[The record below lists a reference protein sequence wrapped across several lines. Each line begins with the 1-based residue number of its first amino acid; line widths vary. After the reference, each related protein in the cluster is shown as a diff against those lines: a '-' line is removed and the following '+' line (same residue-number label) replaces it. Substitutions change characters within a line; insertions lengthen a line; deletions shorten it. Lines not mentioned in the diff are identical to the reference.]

1 VDRIL
6 VGVDGSEASLA
17 ALGWAAD
24 VASRAKANLIV
35 ARVLTKSEGRSDSGE
50 AHPHH
55 QQELDE
61 WCAPLPAA
69 APRTAL
75 LQGDPTGA
83 LLDAVQ
89 AERADLLVIG
99 GRGEG
104 GFVHTRL
111 GGVAHH
117 LAHHAVV
124 PLAIVPGASAV
135 EHVVVGVDGSP
146 DSLAAVEIVSD
157 LAARL
162 DVAVTA
168 VFAFEPFFQRVADN
182 DPRGWRHQAEA
193 DLRVWTAPIETAGG
207 KLTIDVDR
215 DIHPVA
221 ALLRAVEGRSGSLVV
236 LGTRGR
242 GGFGGLRLG
251 RVPFQLLHHSD
262 AAVLLVPGHGDR

>member
-1 VDRIL
+1 MDRVL
-6 VGVDGSEASLA
+6 VGVDGSGASLA

-24 VASRAKANLIV
+24 VASRARADLIV
-35 ARVLTKSEGRSDSGE
+35 ARVLTRSEGGSETGE
-50 AHPHH
+50 TDPHH

-61 WCAPLPAA
+61 WCASLPAA

-75 LQGDPTGA
+75 LQGDPAGA
-83 LLDAVQ
+83 LLDA
-89 AERADLLVIG
+89 ARTENADLVVIG

-104 GFVHTRL
+104 GFIHSRL

-124 PLAIVPGASAV
+124 PLAIVPGAAAV

-146 DSLAAVEIVSD
+146 DSLAAVELVAD
-157 LAARL
+157 LASRL
-162 DVAVTA
+162 GVAVTA
-168 VFAFEPFFQRVADN
+168 VFAFEPFVQRLPDN
-182 DPRGWRHQAEA
+182 DPRGWRRQAED
-193 DLRVWTAPIETAGG
+193 DLRGWAAPIEKAGCE
-207 KLTIDVDR
+207 LTVDVDR
-215 DIHPVA
+215 DVHPVA

-242 GGFGGLRLG
+242 GGFAGLRLG

-262 AAVLLVPGHGDR
+262 AAVLLVPGQRDD